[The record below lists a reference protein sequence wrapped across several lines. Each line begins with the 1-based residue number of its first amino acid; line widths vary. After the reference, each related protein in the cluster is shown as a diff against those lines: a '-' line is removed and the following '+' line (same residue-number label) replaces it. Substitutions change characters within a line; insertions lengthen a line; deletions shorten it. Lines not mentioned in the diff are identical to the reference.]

1 MLDTYT
7 MSWSLQEQ
15 IVRTI
20 TEISLVIIQCN
31 KLIAAWPH
39 AQLNLLVVFG
49 LLAGL
54 NQPSAVNPGIR
65 LTHYGADEWRGVLK
79 LTHQNVLISY

>member
-20 TEISLVIIQCN
+20 IEISLVIIQCN
-31 KLIAAWPH
+31 KLIAAWPDTH
-39 AQLNLLVVFG
+39 LKLLVVFC

-79 LTHQNVLISY
+79 RTRQNVLISH